1 MATKK
6 SGVGAAATKTKPTKP
21 IPKPTTR
28 TGTKGA
34 QVTDL
39 LKRLKGATIGELAKA
54 TGWQAHSVRGFL
66 SGNLKKKQGLTVTS
80 EKIEGK
86 GRVYRLGAQS

>member
-6 SGVGAAATKTKPTKP
+6 SGKGAAAPAAKAAKPA
-21 IPKPTTR
+21 PKRAAR

-39 LKRLKGATIGELAKA
+39 LKRPKGVTIEELAKA

-80 EKIEGK
+80 EKVEGR
-86 GRVYRLGAQS
+86 GRVYRLGGQG